1 MSEIQEV
8 KFRFVNFLVRESHI
22 VIKEQG
28 ENKIAVNF
36 TANGFVFKNLNQ
48 FHLELIV
55 EIKEEAEKFH
65 IALNT
70 ISVFEFPADADVEQY
85 KANFFTLNAPA
96 IAFPYIRAYITNL
109 SAQSG
114 LLSII
119 LPTFNLT
126 AMGEKLKEN
135 IQIIE

>member
-8 KFRFVNFLVRESHI
+8 QFRFVNFLVRESHI

-28 ENKIAVNF
+28 EHKIAVNF
-36 TANGFVFKNLNQ
+36 SANGYVFKNLNQ

-65 IALNT
+65 IHLNT
-70 ISVFEFPADADVEQY
+70 ISIFEFPSEADIEAY

-96 IAFPYIRAYITNL
+96 IAFPYIRAYISNL
-109 SAQSG
+109 TAQSG
-114 LLSII
+114 LFTIT

-126 AMGEKLKEN
+126 AMGEKLRES
-135 IQIIE
+135 IQVVE

>member
-8 KFRFVNFLVRESHI
+8 QFRFVNFLVRESHI
-22 VIKEQG
+22 VVKEQG
-28 ENKIAVNF
+28 EHKIAVNF
-36 TANGFVFKNLNQ
+36 NANGYVFKNLNQ

-65 IALNT
+65 IHLNT
-70 ISVFEFPADADVEQY
+70 ISIFEFPAEADIEAY

-96 IAFPYIRAYITNL
+96 IAFPYIRAYISNL
-109 SAQSG
+109 TAQSG
-114 LLSII
+114 LFTIT

-126 AMGEKLKEN
+126 AMGEKLREN
-135 IQIIE
+135 IQVVE